1 LINGLSI
8 IPVNRIAEVILMK
21 IILVYSAIK
30 INANNPLPYS
40 VLNPDTNSDSPS
52 AKSNGVRLVS
62 ASVVVYHI
70 INIGIIISNN
80 QDFCLEVIIAQSI
93 FLRIKRHEIRIIAI
107 LTSYEIVCAT
117 LRSLPNS
124 AYLELEHHP
133 AMNVGYTFILD
144 THRKYRIP
152 NWK

>member
-1 LINGLSI
+1 MIPLSS
-8 IPVNRIAEVILMK
+8 IPVNKIAEVILIK

-30 INANNPLPYS
+30 ISANSPLPYS

-70 INIGIIISNN
+70 INIGITIINN
-80 QDFCLEVIIAQSI
+80 HDFCLFVIIDQSI
-93 FLRIKRHEIRIIAI
+93 FPKMIRHVIKIIAI

-117 LRSLPNS
+117 LRNLPNS
-124 AYLELEHHP
+124 AYLEFEHHP
-133 AMNVGYTFILD
+133 AINVGYTFILD
-144 THRKYRIP
+144 THRKYKIP
-152 NWK
+152 N